1 MSGYPRLA
9 ELAAALA
16 AAELDDGN
24 YLIWFGVGP
33 LTIERV
39 QAGEL
44 EPSDE
49 LERRIDRFLALRASP
64 SPQPVAR
71 QVTVVRRKAAPLS
84 FDDEAELS
92 GDRGGVAPQH
102 EPPQHGRSLPVG
114 GGQGDGGGG
123 DASAAVA
130 GSAR

>member
-1 MSGYPRLA
+1 VSGYPRLA

-16 AAELDDGN
+16 AAELDDGG

-33 LTIERV
+33 LTVERV

-64 SPQPVAR
+64 PSQPM
-71 QVTVVRRKAAPLS
+71 L
-84 FDDEAELS
+84 

-123 DASAAVA
+123 DASAAVMQDRGA
-130 GSAR
+130 LR

>member
-16 AAELDDGN
+16 ATDLDDGN

-39 QAGEL
+39 LAGEL

-49 LERRIDRFLALRASP
+49 LERRLDRFLAI
-64 SPQPVAR
+64 
-71 QVTVVRRKAAPLS
+71 
-84 FDDEAELS
+84 
-92 GDRGGVAPQH
+92 RGGVAPQH